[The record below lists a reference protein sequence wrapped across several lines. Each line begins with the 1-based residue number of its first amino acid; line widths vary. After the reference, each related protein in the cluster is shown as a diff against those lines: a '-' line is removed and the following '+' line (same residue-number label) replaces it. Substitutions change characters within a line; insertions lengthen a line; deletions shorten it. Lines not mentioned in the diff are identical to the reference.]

1 MGKSTSILLL
11 LTGSYFTPGLV
22 WHKHTVKKKSSS
34 LAMALFCV
42 KDGLN
47 LVSWS
52 HLQQNVQDLAI
63 GEAEVFLSSVK
74 WSEFT
79 QWFLKPHCYPIIT
92 MLLSQT
98 H

>member
-1 MGKSTSILLL
+1 
-11 LTGSYFTPGLV
+11 
-22 WHKHTVKKKSSS
+22 
-34 LAMALFCV
+34 MALICAE
-42 KDGLN
+42 DGLN

-52 HLQQNVQDLAI
+52 HLQQKVQDLTI
-63 GEAEVFLSSVK
+63 GGAEVFLSSVK

-79 QWFLKPHCYPIIT
+79 QWFLRRHCYPIIT